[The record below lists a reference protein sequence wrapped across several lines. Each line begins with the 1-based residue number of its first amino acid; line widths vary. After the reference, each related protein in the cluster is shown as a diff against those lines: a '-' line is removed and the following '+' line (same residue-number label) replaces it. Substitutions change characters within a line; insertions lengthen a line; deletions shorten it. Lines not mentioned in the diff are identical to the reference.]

1 MNNNNRGKGCL
12 REPNGSLPNQLDN
25 LLRASIRQL
34 IEWLVDG
41 QFDINDL
48 ISLSKEE
55 INNEKTS

>member
-1 MNNNNRGKGCL
+1 MNNNNRDKGCL
-12 REPNGSLPNQLDN
+12 RESNGSLPNQLDN

>member
-12 REPNGSLPNQLDN
+12 RELNGSLPNQLDN